1 MADRSSLSTDLQSR
15 IDRVYENL
23 IGIKQ
28 QHQNDVASPSA
39 LDAVFDAMDSNNDG
53 VVDRAE
59 WDAHI
64 GSLAK
69 PTTPQVTGC
78 CCTTADQNA
87 VTDD

>member
-53 VVDRAE
+53 VVDRTE

-64 GSLAK
+64 GSLLSQ
-69 PTTPQVTGC
+69 PPRC
-78 CCTTADQNA
+78 R
-87 VTDD
+87 